1 VNDSLPL
8 AAARQNKP
16 KSPPFMTIA
25 SLLNLGGPDLLIILM
40 IVLFIFGG
48 KKLPELA
55 RGLGQAMREFTKA
68 KDQGE

>member
-1 VNDSLPL
+1 
-8 AAARQNKP
+8 
-16 KSPPFMTIA
+16 MTIA
-25 SLLNLGGPDLLIILM
+25 TIFNLGGPDLLIILV
-40 IVLFIFGG
+40 IATFVFGG

>member
-1 VNDSLPL
+1 
-8 AAARQNKP
+8 
-16 KSPPFMTIA
+16 MTIA
-25 SLLNLGGPDLLIILM
+25 SLLNLGGPDVLIILV